1 MQLPTCVETKNVSYT
16 TVLSI
21 SSIEELIQ
29 MNHQQRQQL
38 SVQPG
43 SAQNGPQGPAS
54 RDKTAMQQTSS
65 AIGQGW

>member
-1 MQLPTCVETKNVSYT
+1 MSKFVSYN

-43 SAQNGPQGPAS
+43 SAQNGQQGRTRPD
-54 RDKTAMQQTSS
+54 RDKNVMQQPSS

>member
-1 MQLPTCVETKNVSYT
+1 
-16 TVLSI
+16 
-21 SSIEELIQ
+21 

-43 SAQNGPQGPAS
+43 SAQNGQQGPARPD
-54 RDKTAMQQTSS
+54 RDKTVMQQPSS

>member
-1 MQLPTCVETKNVSYT
+1 
-16 TVLSI
+16 
-21 SSIEELIQ
+21 

-54 RDKTAMQQTSS
+54 RDKTTMQQTSS